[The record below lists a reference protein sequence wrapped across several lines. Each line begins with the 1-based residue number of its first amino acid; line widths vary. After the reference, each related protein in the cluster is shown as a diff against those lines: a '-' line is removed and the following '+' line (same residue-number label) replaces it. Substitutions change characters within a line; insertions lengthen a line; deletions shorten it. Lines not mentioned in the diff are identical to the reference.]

1 MSLQQTA
8 LQNPADAGAEWV
20 LDEGKVQDEQPN
32 ALAQQPNQDDQPADA
47 GPQEPA
53 PLSDLDRVALELG
66 WTPQDEWRGD
76 KTKWVSSAE
85 FLRATGR
92 VLERAKHDL
101 KLTRRQTDEL
111 NARLARVELG
121 QQSMA
126 QQRADELYQQYEDA
140 KFEAV
145 KADDRATYDKL
156 AAEQRKV
163 MAEFQ
168 AAPPPE
174 EQYSEA
180 EAYARAERVMSDP
193 VAGRFFEAN
202 PIAYQDERAWDLMQ
216 REMSRVSQ
224 AGGGAAAQFRAA
236 EEALRYAYAQAYE
249 TTATPASANRGQE
262 LPRAPNGQFVSP
274 QAQAQPQRRPAPPIA
289 AASPRANA
297 STAASPMDRLDAD
310 ARAFLQTQIAQGA
323 VKDGDRWA
331 RVYLGEKVSP
341 IAPGARA

>member
-32 ALAQQPNQDDQPADA
+32 ALAQQPNQDDQPPADA

-53 PLSDLDRVALELG
+53 PLSDLDRVALEMG
-66 WTPQDEWRGD
+66 WTPPDKWRGD
-76 KTKWVSSAE
+76 PEKCQTSAE

-92 VLERAKHDL
+92 VLERTKHDL
-101 KLTRRQTDEL
+101 KVTRRQTDEL

-126 QQRADELYQQYEDA
+126 QQRAQDLHQQYEDA
-140 KFEAV
+140 KFEAA
-145 KADDRATYDKL
+145 KAGDDATYRKL
-156 AAEQRKV
+156 AAEQQKV
-163 MAEFQ
+163 MAEFRQ
-168 AAPPPE
+168 SEPVAPQPG
-174 EQYSEA
+174 EA
-180 EAYARAERVMSDP
+180 EVYAQAEQIMNDP
-193 VAGRFFEAN
+193 VAARFFEAN
-202 PIAYQDERAWDLMQ
+202 PVALQDDRAWALMD
-216 REMSRVSQ
+216 REMSRVAQ

-249 TTATPASANRGQE
+249 TTATPAPANRGQE

-274 QAQAQPQRRPAPPIA
+274 QAQQQRRPAPPIA

-297 STAASPMDRLDAD
+297 NTAASPMDRLDAD

-341 IAPGARA
+341 IAPGARS